1 MEVLN
6 FSFFVVFFIF
16 FVNISVF
23 FLKKLKFAKLIFL
36 KKYKNK
42 NKNAKYLSEGTYIR
56 SENYFSKLTDLYQN
70 HDFFI
75 LPKNHWNY
83 LKSWIL
89 WLQWSLSWNCACYG
103 DDSKFTKI
111 TQKRV
116 FVVVSWVLWVFFKIY
131 TLDSKKLKSVCH
143 SCFWVREI
151 LKNHISRQN
160 RDL

>member
-1 MEVLN
+1 M
-6 FSFFVVFFIF
+6 VFFIF

-75 LPKNHWNY
+75 LPKNH
-83 LKSWIL
+83 
-89 WLQWSLSWNCACYG
+89 
-103 DDSKFTKI
+103 
-111 TQKRV
+111 
-116 FVVVSWVLWVFFKIY
+116 
-131 TLDSKKLKSVCH
+131 
-143 SCFWVREI
+143 
-151 LKNHISRQN
+151 
-160 RDL
+160 